1 MTALGLRTDPITLE
15 VLRHRLEAIG
25 EEGANTIERTAI
37 SPVVTESKDYS
48 CTILDEDGGLL
59 VGAGKIDYHYY
70 AASSAVHATIAAH
83 GLSIGAGDVFLANDP
98 HNGGGLHAQD
108 VMVQRPVFVDGR
120 RVAWIVNS
128 AHLMD
133 MGGMVL
139 GSWAPAATEC
149 FQEALRFPPVRL
161 FRGGVEASDVFAI
174 FRNNV
179 RLSALVE
186 MDLRSLVAGC
196 HVAHEK
202 IAAVVAEMGRE
213 RFIEAVE
220 DMCDLTERELRRRI
234 GDLEDGIYRAVSWTE
249 WDDEFFRVPCTLTV
263 AGDRLYFD
271 YEGAAPQAQHFFNS
285 KPYII
290 ASGLV
295 GEICK
300 YLAQDLPFNRGA
312 FRPVEL
318 HCPTGTIVN
327 SEPPAPVA
335 AAHMDVAFNAA
346 EVGMRA
352 LLMAVAATAGSPT
365 AKYLSG
371 PTAGSAL
378 ATHTWSGQGLS
389 GLPDGWAMLD
399 GCLAGASA
407 GNDRDGTDLGSWMVA
422 ASGSLEMIDVE
433 VAESWYP
440 ILVEFK
446 RARPGAFGAGMFR
459 AGAGCNMAY
468 SLHGTSNLSG
478 VMLGMRERLPIVGM
492 AGGAPGA
499 VTEFVM
505 RDSNGGVDRVGGH
518 ASDVVLR
525 PGQTFEFR
533 CASGGGY
540 GDPVDRDPALVA
552 ADVKRGRV
560 SFDDA
565 RAVYGVVVHTSFM
578 VDHPATSA
586 RRAELLSHRLA
597 QAEPPAT
604 PITWDDIETDAAP
617 DAAQPLYPGV
627 VQRGHVAVSARTGVP
642 LALSPAHFTDGCPV
656 LEERRSFESG
666 PAVVTRSYLDPG
678 SGHVLVVD
686 VVPEGEPRAF
696 ATAPVRWTTA
706 STGSGLPPRNRS

>member
-1 MTALGLRTDPITLE
+1 MTSLGLRTDPITLE
-15 VLRHRLEAIG
+15 VLRHQLEAIG

-48 CTILDEDGGLL
+48 CTILDREGGLL
-59 VGAGKIDYHYY
+59 VGAGKIDYHFY
-70 AASSAVHATIAAH
+70 AASSAVNATIATH
-83 GLSIGAGDVFLANDP
+83 GDSIGPGDVFLANDP

-108 VMVQRPVFVDGR
+108 VMVQRPVFVEGE

-161 FRGGVEASDVFAI
+161 VNRGVEASDIFAI

-186 MDLRSLVAGC
+186 MDLRGLVAGC

-202 IAAVVAEMGRE
+202 IAALVAEIGNDS
-213 RFIEAVE
+213 FVEAVE

-234 GDLEDGIYRAVSWTE
+234 EALEDGVYRAVSWTE
-249 WDDEFFRVPCTLTV
+249 WDDEFFVVPCTLTV
-263 AGDRLYFD
+263 EGDHLHFD

-300 YLAQDLPFNRGA
+300 LLAQDLPFNRGA
-312 FRPVEL
+312 FRPVAL
-318 HCPTGTIVN
+318 RCPSGTIVN

-352 LLMAVAATAGSPT
+352 LVMAVAATPGSP
-365 AKYLSG
+365 AAQYLSG
-371 PTAGSAL
+371 PTGGSAL

-389 GLPDGWAMLD
+389 GMPDGWAMLD

-446 RARPGAFGAGMFR
+446 RARPGAFGAGTFR

-468 SLHGTSNLSG
+468 SLHGTSQLFG
-478 VMLGMRERLPIVGM
+478 VMLGMRERLPLVGM

-499 VTEFVM
+499 VTEFVLHHPA
-505 RDSNGGVDRVGGH
+505 NGVDRIGGH
-518 ASDVVLR
+518 ASDVVLQ
-525 PGQTFEFR
+525 PGQLFEFR
-533 CASGGGY
+533 CACGGGY
-540 GDPVDRDPALVA
+540 GDPLDRDPGRVA
-552 ADVKRGRV
+552 VDVKRGRV
-560 SFDDA
+560 GFDDA
-565 RAVYGVVVHTSFM
+565 RDVYGVAVDASFA
-578 VDHPATSA
+578 VDHAITDA
-586 RRAELLSHRLA
+586 LRVELLSRRLA
-597 QAEPPAT
+597 RAQPPAI
-604 PITWDDIETDAAP
+604 PIASDAAVQEAHRTP
-617 DAAQPLYPGV
+617 QQPLYPGV
-627 VQRGHVAVSARTGVP
+627 VQRGCVAFSARTGAP
-642 LALSPAHFTDGCPV
+642 LAVSPAHFTDGCPV
-656 LEERRSFESG
+656 LEDRRSFASG
-666 PAVVTRSYLDPG
+666 PAVVTRAYLDPG

-686 VVPEGEPRAF
+686 VVPDGEPRAF
-696 ATAPVRWTTA
+696 TTAPRRWTDA
-706 STGSGLPPRNRS
+706 AR

>member
-1 MTALGLRTDPITLE
+1 MTALDLRTDPITLE

-48 CTILDEDGGLL
+48 CTILDREGGLL
-59 VGAGKIDYHYY
+59 VGAGKIDYHFY

-83 GLSIGAGDVFLANDP
+83 GESIGPGDVFLANDP

-108 VMVQRPVFVDGR
+108 VMVQRPVFVEGE

-161 FRGGVEASDVFAI
+161 FHRGVEASDIFAI

-186 MDLRSLVAGC
+186 MDLRGLVAGC

-202 IAAVVAEMGRE
+202 IAAVVAEMSNE
-213 RFIEAVE
+213 RFTEAVE

-234 GDLEDGIYRAVSWTE
+234 EALEDGVYRAVSWTE
-249 WDDEFFRVPCTLTV
+249 WDSEFFVVPCTLTV
-263 AGDRLYFD
+263 EGDHLHFD

-300 YLAQDLPFNRGA
+300 LLAQDLPFNRGA
-312 FRPVEL
+312 FRPVTL
-318 HCPTGTIVN
+318 HCPSGTIVN

-335 AAHMDVAFNAA
+335 AAHMDVAFNAS

-352 LLMAVAATAGSPT
+352 LLMAVAATNASP
-365 AKYLSG
+365 AAQYLSG
-371 PTAGSAL
+371 PTGGSAL

-446 RARPGAFGAGMFR
+446 RARPGAFGAGAFR

-468 SLHGTSNLSG
+468 SLHGTTQLFG
-478 VMLGMRERLPIVGM
+478 VMLGMRERLPLVGM

-505 RDSNGGVDRVGGH
+505 HDPSGGVDRIGGH
-518 ASDVVLR
+518 ASDVVLQ
-525 PGQTFEFR
+525 PGQLFEFR

-540 GDPVDRDPALVA
+540 GDPIDRDPARVA
-552 ADVKRGRV
+552 SDVKRGRV

-565 RAVYGVVVHTSFM
+565 RNVYGVVVDTSFT
-578 VDHPATSA
+578 VDLPATTA
-586 RRAELLSHRLA
+586 LRAELLSHRLSRA
-597 QAEPPAT
+597 QPPAI
-604 PITWDDIETDAAP
+604 PVASDVMAREASDGP
-617 DAAQPLYPGV
+617 AQPLYPGV
-627 VQRGHVAVSARTGVP
+627 EQRGRVAVSARTGAP
-642 LALSPAHFTDGCPV
+642 LAVAPAHFTDGCPV
-656 LEERRSFESG
+656 LEERRSFDSG
-666 PAVVTRSYLDPG
+666 LAVVTRSYLDPG
-678 SGHVLVVD
+678 SGHVVVVD

-696 ATAPVRWTTA
+696 DTAPRRWTTA
-706 STGSGLPPRNRS
+706 